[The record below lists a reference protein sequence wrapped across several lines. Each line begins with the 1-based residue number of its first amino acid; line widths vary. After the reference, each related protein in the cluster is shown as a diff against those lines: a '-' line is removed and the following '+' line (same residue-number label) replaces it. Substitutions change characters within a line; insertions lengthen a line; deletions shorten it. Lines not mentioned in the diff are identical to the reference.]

1 MRRFGQ
7 WGKRLCGKIG
17 KGWGNDMKE
26 KWEKL
31 TAVWAEKEYVS
42 KLNMMLALL
51 VALFSGVIIGFLTCP
66 KRKII
71 KYTGCFN
78 GCHNGNAN
86 TNSGNAGAEDISGA
100 DECGLRGEKDSEE
113 ERCCG
118 ETEYCGNDACCC
130 EEENDSEGE

>member
-1 MRRFGQ
+1 
-7 WGKRLCGKIG
+7 
-17 KGWGNDMKE
+17 MKE

-31 TAVWAEKEYVS
+31 TAVWAEKES
-42 KLNMMLALL
+42 MSRLDLLLALL
-51 VALFSGVIIGFLTCP
+51 AALFFGVIIGFLMCP
-66 KRKII
+66 RRKLI

-78 GCHNGNAN
+78 GCYNGNAN
-86 TNSGNAGAEDISGA
+86 SGSGNMECEDIPGA
-100 DECGLRGEKDSEE
+100 DECGLRSDQDCEE